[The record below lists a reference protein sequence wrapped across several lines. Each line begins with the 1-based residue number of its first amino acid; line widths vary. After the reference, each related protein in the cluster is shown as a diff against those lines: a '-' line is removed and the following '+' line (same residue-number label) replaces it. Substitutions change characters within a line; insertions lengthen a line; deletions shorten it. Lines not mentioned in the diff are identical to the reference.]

1 MRVSPPPSLAILLVC
16 FNHAAYIQRALDGI
30 TAQVFEGEIEV
41 IVADDGSTDATVN
54 IIDKWAQAN
63 PRFRCRHLA
72 RQPNMGITRNYAR
85 GFAACLQ
92 HDYVAVLEGDDYW
105 IHPRKLA
112 LQVEFLN
119 EHLECNLCSAN
130 YYVFK
135 EDEESFSAR
144 VPVTNGHSLLDVRS
158 LIADNVVGNF
168 STCVYRQKALQALDP
183 RLFELKAY
191 DWIINIC
198 VARKSFIGF
207 LSTPMSIYRL
217 HGGGAWSANSTRR
230 KLEEQRD
237 VLEDYD
243 RITDGIYSAD
253 FLLLRERLDHS
264 IEHLRGNDKL
274 LINELMTNVAM
285 GRRGFKLRPRH
296 LLNLCPP
303 IFLVLARLLVPPAIV
318 QQLKDLWRRTR

>member
-1 MRVSPPPSLAILLVC
+1 MRGSRPSSLAILLIC
-16 FNHAAYIQRALDGI
+16 FNHAKYIQRALDSI
-30 TAQVFEGEIEV
+30 TAQLFGGEIEV
-41 IVADDGSTDATVN
+41 IVADDGSTDETVD
-54 IIDKWAQAN
+54 IIARWAQLN
-63 PRFRCRHLA
+63 PRFRYSQLA

-112 LQVEFLN
+112 LQVEFLE

-135 EDEESFSAR
+135 EDEESLSAR
-144 VPVTNGHSLLDVRS
+144 VPVGGGYSLLDVRS

-168 STCVYRQKALQALDP
+168 STCVYRREVLQTLNP

-198 VARKSFIGF
+198 AARGSFIGF
-207 LSTPMSIYRL
+207 LNTPMSIYRL
-217 HGGGAWSANSTRR
+217 HGGGAWSATTTRK
-230 KLEEQRD
+230 KLEDQRD
-237 VLEDYD
+237 ALEDYD
-243 RITDGIYSAD
+243 RITDGIYCAD
-253 FLLLRERLDHS
+253 FLLLRERLDRS
-264 IEHLRGNDKL
+264 IEHLGENDKL
-274 LINELMTNVAM
+274 LIGDLATKVAL
-285 GRRGFKLRPRH
+285 GRDFKSRPRH

-303 IFLVLARLLVPPAIV
+303 IVLIVARLLVPPAVV
-318 QQLKDLWRRTR
+318 QQLKKLWHRTK